1 LNAGAAPIGPEAGT
15 ASPLAD
21 YDGCALIEVKSFEQM
36 AAAFKDEYY
45 LTVIAP
51 DEKNFID
58 KKAGVVRS
66 RGEVKRII

>member
-1 LNAGAAPIGPEAGT
+1 M
-15 ASPLAD
+15 
-21 YDGCALIEVKSFEQM
+21 IEVKSFEHM